1 MIDGEKCLEVRMLGE
16 FAMFYGGELVEVSKI
31 QTSRTMHLLQIL
43 LYAGEKG
50 IPRQKLM
57 KHLFEREPVGDLSGN
72 LRVTTHNLRKMLKNT
87 QLPEEPY
94 IYTNNQHY
102 AVNVFR
108 AFVERHPHIAATGV
122 QPHAVGVGQ
131 QGGIHGLHGGN
142 RLEQRRF
149 FCLRPGGVV
158 QRHGVGRHLHETNIA
173 QVHIG
178 RIENKKA
185 CRHQKKFP

>member
-102 AVNVFR
+102 RFACSFPVQVDALLFR
-108 AFVERHPHIAATGV
+108 E
-122 QPHAVGVGQ
+122 
-131 QGGIHGLHGGN
+131 L
-142 RLEQRRF
+142 LEK
-149 FCLRPGGVV
+149 
-158 QRHGVGRHLHETNIA
+158 E
-173 QVHIG
+173 IG
-178 RIENKKA
+178 RA
-185 CRHQKKFP
+185 SCRERV